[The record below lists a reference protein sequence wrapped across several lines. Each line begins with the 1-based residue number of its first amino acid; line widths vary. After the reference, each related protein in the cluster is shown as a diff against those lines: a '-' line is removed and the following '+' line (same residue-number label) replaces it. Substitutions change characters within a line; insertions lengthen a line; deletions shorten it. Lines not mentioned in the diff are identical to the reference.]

1 MDQKCV
7 FYQLPMLESGT
18 LGTKGHTQ
26 VVIPKLTENYGASRD
41 PPEKSIPLC
50 TLKHFPNL
58 IEHTIQWAR
67 EWFEES
73 FRQTADD
80 CNACF
85 DSGSA
90 EEYFISLSAHQNMML
105 ETLNRV
111 KNAALN
117 SRPSS
122 YADCVRWAR

>member
-1 MDQKCV
+1 
-7 FYQLPMLESGT
+7 MLESGT

-26 VVIPKLTENYGASRD
+26 VVVPGLTENYGASRD

-73 FRQTADD
+73 FRQTAED
-80 CNACF
+80 CNNCLT
-85 DSGSA
+85 SNSS
-90 EEYFISLSAHQNMML
+90 EEYFTTLSSQQNMML
-105 ETLNRV
+105 ETLQRV
-111 KNAALN
+111 KAAAVTAKP
-117 SRPSS
+117 RCFE
-122 YADCVRWAR
+122 DCVSWARYFSFKFIYD